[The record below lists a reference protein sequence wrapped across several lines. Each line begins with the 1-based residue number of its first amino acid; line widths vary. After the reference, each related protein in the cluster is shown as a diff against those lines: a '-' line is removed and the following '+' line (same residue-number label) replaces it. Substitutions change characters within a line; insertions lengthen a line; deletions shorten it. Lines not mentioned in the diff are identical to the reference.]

1 MKELEKMVL
10 EKELIVKE
18 IKHRYENEKTA
29 LESKLDKANSKIQL
43 LQVKNDLSSSQNY
56 DKLLTDLRQK
66 YGSEIRDLQM
76 TIDNLKMN
84 SFNEKQR
91 QCEEIEDWKQ
101 KLQNREDS
109 IIKMK
114 KMLKKSESCAK
125 TMKKKED
132 KLM

>member
-76 TIDNLKMN
+76 TIDNLKIN

-91 QCEEIEDWKQ
+91 
-101 KLQNREDS
+101 
-109 IIKMK
+109 
-114 KMLKKSESCAK
+114 
-125 TMKKKED
+125 
-132 KLM
+132 